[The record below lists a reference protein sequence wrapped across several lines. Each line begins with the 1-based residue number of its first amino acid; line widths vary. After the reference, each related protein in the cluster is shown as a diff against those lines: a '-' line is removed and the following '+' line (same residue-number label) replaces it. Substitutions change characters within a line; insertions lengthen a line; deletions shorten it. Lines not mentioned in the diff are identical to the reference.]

1 MVNAWKTSAMGL
13 LDRFT
18 LKATAPA
25 PTNDVEASLAPV
37 PTYDSFYGFPG
48 VYNYNA
54 TREQAMSIP
63 TIARARGIICSSI
76 ASIPIILRD
85 RSTGERID
93 PPRVIN
99 DPDPRVPGSAT
110 YVWTAEDLLL
120 YGYSYWQITELY
132 SDTYRVRSVERINP
146 LRVSPFLN
154 ANSTEIEY
162 YTVDNLRVPDS
173 GIGSLVVFYGNDE
186 GLLRRAGAT
195 IRAGAELERATAMYA
210 REPFPTMVLKSNGAS
225 LPADRITKLLDSW
238 AQARRTRATAFLNS
252 DVTLEAV
259 GFDPE
264 KLQLAAARNHIAT
277 ELSRAIGIPAY
288 FTDAPT
294 GSSMTYSN
302 ATLAK
307 ESLLNFSLIPLM
319 TSIEQRLSM
328 PDFTPSSQVA
338 RFDLD
343 YYLRGTALE
352 RAQVYEML
360 NRVGALTPEE
370 IRQQEDMTL

>member
-1 MVNAWKTSAMGL
+1 MGL
-13 LDRFT
+13 LDRFSF
-18 LKATAPA
+18 KAQAPK
-25 PTNDVEASLAPV
+25 PDNDVAASLAPV
-37 PTYDSFYGFPG
+37 PTLDIFYRIPT
-48 VYNYNA
+48 NYNFSA
-54 TREQAMSIP
+54 TREQAMSVP

-76 ASIPIILRD
+76 AAIPIILRD
-85 RSTGERID
+85 KTTGARVD
-93 PPRVIN
+93 PPRVLN
-99 DPDPRVPGSAT
+99 DPDPRIPSSAT
-110 YVWTAEDLLL
+110 YVWTAEDLLF
-120 YGYSYWQITELY
+120 YGYAYWQVKSLFA
-132 SDTYRVRSVERINP
+132 DTNRVREVERINP
-146 LRVSPFLN
+146 LRVSAFLN

-162 YTVDNLRVPDS
+162 YTVDNLAVPNT
-173 GIGSLVVFYGNDE
+173 GINSLVVFYGNDE
-186 GLLRRAGAT
+186 GLLRRSGTT

-252 DVTLEAV
+252 DVSLESV

-288 FTDAPT
+288 FTDSPT

-328 PDFTPSSQVA
+328 SDFVASSTEA
-338 RFDLD
+338 KFDLD
-343 YYLRGTALE
+343 YFLRGSAME
-352 RAQVYEML
+352 RAQVYEVL

-370 IRQQEDMTL
+370 IRIKEEMTL